1 MTSLPVLGTVL
12 GAYAFVWQ
20 ERRQFWRLTLPPL
33 VILAILT
40 ALVQWGTVSFD
51 VTWDGVR
58 SFSVQRSGW
67 VSVLSFV
74 LLMLNIWVWLAYSVA
89 WHRSYLLP
97 AEGCSTVDAYRPHG
111 RQIRFLWTAC
121 KIFLLMIPG
130 LFVVP
135 ILVAFAATGVVLMLL
150 GILAYGYVYGR
161 LLIWLPAVAVDDRL
175 TFWEAWAVSGGN
187 GFRLLGVVLGVTLP
201 LIALSLPTL
210 VLVGPLGGV
219 DGATKSL
226 TLGLVG
232 SLIMEFLSFI
242 GLAAS
247 ISALSIAYGAM
258 RQTTWSAN
266 KKPV

>member
-1 MTSLPVLGTVL
+1 MARGEIRLLASSHKIKRFSEILNRHELSAPIRVPRGRDIMAACGQLKSASERTRARDRTQLAVASVTSLPVLGTVL

-150 GILAYGYVYGR
+150 GILAYGYVY
-161 LLIWLPAVAVDDRL
+161 IW
-175 TFWEAWAVSGGN
+175 
-187 GFRLLGVVLGVTLP
+187 
-201 LIALSLPTL
+201 
-210 VLVGPLGGV
+210 
-219 DGATKSL
+219 
-226 TLGLVG
+226 
-232 SLIMEFLSFI
+232 
-242 GLAAS
+242 
-247 ISALSIAYGAM
+247 
-258 RQTTWSAN
+258 
-266 KKPV
+266 

>member
-74 LLMLNIWVWLAYSVA
+74 LLMLNIWVWLATA
-89 WHRSYLLP
+89 LLGYLLP

-111 RQIRFLWTAC
+111 RQIRFL
-121 KIFLLMIPG
+121 
-130 LFVVP
+130 
-135 ILVAFAATGVVLMLL
+135 
-150 GILAYGYVYGR
+150 
-161 LLIWLPAVAVDDRL
+161 
-175 TFWEAWAVSGGN
+175 
-187 GFRLLGVVLGVTLP
+187 
-201 LIALSLPTL
+201 
-210 VLVGPLGGV
+210 GPRV
-219 DGATKSL
+219 K
-226 TLGLVG
+226 
-232 SLIMEFLSFI
+232 FFC
-242 GLAAS
+242 
-247 ISALSIAYGAM
+247 
-258 RQTTWSAN
+258 
-266 KKPV
+266 